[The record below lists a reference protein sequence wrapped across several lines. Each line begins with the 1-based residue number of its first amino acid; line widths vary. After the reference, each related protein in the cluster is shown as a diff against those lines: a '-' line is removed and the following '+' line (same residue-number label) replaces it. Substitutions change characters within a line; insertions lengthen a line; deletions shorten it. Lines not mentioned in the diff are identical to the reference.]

1 MTQTHSISNTI
12 LRTSRLVALASS
24 TLAFSAMPAQAQ
36 SNSAGVTL
44 YQHCNYG
51 GYAVKLP
58 EGNSNYGDL
67 IRRGAKND
75 DVSSIKVSPGYK
87 VKIFRDAN
95 YKGPSKTFDKNVS
108 CLVSHKMNDYLSSAK
123 VTKLVTSKPKPN
135 SKPKANCANHHVGRG
150 VTQKMVDASCSAGAT
165 HTYLTGV
172 MHHGGDLMHSREI
185 NGANVSAA
193 YFKGGRLEE
202 TKQNSKVWKEY
213 DKDRKA
219 VFTFEE
225 THRDEWSV
233 YLKDTSRNV
242 RLQIDVHRKM
252 IGYASGNAKMGDLY
266 SVLHFSEF
274 H

>member
-1 MTQTHSISNTI
+1 MTQKNSISKAVLKT
-12 LRTSRLVALASS
+12 TRLTALASS
-24 TLAFSAMPAQAQ
+24 ALAFSVLPAQAQ
-36 SNSAGVTL
+36 SSSEGVTL

-58 EGNSNYGDL
+58 DGNANYGDL

-75 DVSSIKVSPGYK
+75 DVSSIKVSPGYS

-95 YKGPSKTFDKNVS
+95 YKGPSKTFDKDVG
-108 CLVSHKMNDYLSSAK
+108 CLVSHKMNDYLSSVK
-123 VTKLVTSKPKPN
+123 VTKKASPISSPKA
-135 SKPKANCANHHVGRG
+135 SPKANCDNHHVGRG
-150 VTQKMVDASCSAGAT
+150 VSQEMVDANCAAGAT
-165 HTYLTGV
+165 HSYLTGV
-172 MHHGGDLMHSREI
+172 LHQGGDLMHSHDV
-185 NGANVSAA
+185 NGKNVSAA

-202 TKQNSKVWKEY
+202 TAQNSKVWKEY

-219 VFTFEE
+219 VFTFKE

-242 RLQIDVHRKM
+242 RLQIDVHRK
-252 IGYASGNAKMGDLY
+252 IVGYASGDANMKDLY
-266 SVLHFSEF
+266 SVLHFNEF

>member
-1 MTQTHSISNTI
+1 MTQENSISNNVLKT
-12 LRTSRLVALASS
+12 TRLVALAGSA
-24 TLAFSAMPAQAQ
+24 LAFSVLPAQAQ
-36 SNSAGVTL
+36 SSSEGVTL

-51 GYAVKLP
+51 GYAIKLSD
-58 EGNSNYGDL
+58 GNTNYGDL

-87 VKIFRDAN
+87 VQIFRDAN
-95 YKGPSKTFDKNVS
+95 FKGPSKTFDKDVS
-108 CLVSHKMNDYLSSAK
+108 CLVSHKMNDYLSSVK
-123 VTKLVTSKPKPN
+123 VTTNATPIAA
-135 SKPKANCANHHVGRG
+135 PKANCPNHHVGRG
-150 VTQKMVDASCSAGAT
+150 ATQKMVDASCAAGAT
-165 HTYLTGV
+165 HSYLTGV
-172 MHHGGDLMHSREI
+172 IHHGGDLMHSHDI
-185 NGANVSAA
+185 NGSNVSAA

-219 VFTFEE
+219 VFTFNE

-242 RLQIDVHRKM
+242 RLQIDVHRKK
-252 IGYASGNAKMGDLY
+252 IGYASGDAKMADLY

>member
-1 MTQTHSISNTI
+1 MTQTQSNSNTI
-12 LRTSRLVALASS
+12 LQTVRLVALASS
-24 TLAFSAMPAQAQ
+24 ALAFSALPAQAQ
-36 SNSAGVTL
+36 SNSSGVTL

-58 EGNSNYGDL
+58 TGNSNYGDL

-87 VKIFRDAN
+87 VQIFRDAN
-95 YKGPSKTFDKNVS
+95 YRGPSKTFDKNVS

-123 VTKLVTSKPKPN
+123 VTKLTSSKPKP
-135 SKPKANCANHHVGRG
+135 KPGLKAKCDNHHIGRG
-150 VTQKMVDASCSAGAT
+150 ASQEMIDASCKAGAT

-172 MHHGGDLMHSREI
+172 LHQSGSFMHSHGI
-185 NGANVSAA
+185 NGSNVSAA

-242 RLQIDVHRKM
+242 RLQIDVHRKI
-252 IGYASGNAKMGDLY
+252 IGYASGNGKMKDLY